1 MIVCNISGADMS
13 FQGEY
18 AAQVLGLGAEAGASR
33 EEPAAPAPR
42 PASRPPAD
50 PPRTASPKKE
60 NHTTKFNNVTICS
73 FFIRSPLLTL
83 LLPSPLFFLFPLF
96 PYFTY

>member
-1 MIVCNISGADMS
+1 MNMRNISGADMS

-60 NHTTKFNNVTICS
+60 NHTNTKFNNVTIFS
-73 FFIRSPLLTL
+73 FFILHSLNVTL
-83 LLPSPLFFLFPLF
+83 YLWYSMFI
-96 PYFTY
+96 